1 MDCINIKSGTSLVR
15 ILHAVPQAPAVDVY
29 INEKKVIS
37 NLEYKKFSN
46 YLPLLKGDYRI
57 DVFIAGTIDKPVISG
72 SISLEEGQMF
82 TIAAIGN
89 LDNLELLVINDHVDK
104 QLIQNQSAFR
114 IVQLSANLPPVNI
127 VVNDKDLVEDLQYK
141 QNISYVDAKPG
152 KYSIELYLSDGNMSV
167 LSFGVVLKS
176 NRIYTMYIV
185 GDSPNISAIQSVDGN
200 TYLCK

>member
-114 IVQLSANLPPVNI
+114 IVQISANLPPVNI

-152 KYSIELYLSDGNMSV
+152 QYSIELYLSDGNMSV

>member
-29 INEKKVIS
+29 INQKKVIS

-57 DVFIAGTIDKPVISG
+57 DVFISGTIDKPVISG
-72 SISLEEGQMF
+72 SISLEEGQML

-114 IVQLSANLPPVNI
+114 IVQLSPNLPPVNI

-152 KYSIELYLSDGNMSV
+152 QYSIELYLSDGNMSV
-167 LSFGVVLKS
+167 LSFGVVLKA

>member
-152 KYSIELYLSDGNMSV
+152 QYSIELYLSDGNMSV